1 MNHKNTKYK
10 EISILDEFKVHL
22 DKMEKCNT
30 SKNQLASRINS
41 IIYEERQ
48 KSNKVITLTKIRP
61 IYYKRF
67 KSLISIS
74 TASRIM
80 KRHLNLHFRRISI
93 KNSKLNKRN
102 YKIMQVIFLKGVLS
116 NKCRNGHYFY

>member
-10 EISILDEFKVHL
+10 EISILDEFKFNL
-22 DKMEKCNT
+22 DKMDKYNT
-30 SKNQLASRINS
+30 SKSQLASRIS
-41 IIYEERQ
+41 SIYEERQ
-48 KSNKVITLTKIRP
+48 KSNKVITLKKIRT